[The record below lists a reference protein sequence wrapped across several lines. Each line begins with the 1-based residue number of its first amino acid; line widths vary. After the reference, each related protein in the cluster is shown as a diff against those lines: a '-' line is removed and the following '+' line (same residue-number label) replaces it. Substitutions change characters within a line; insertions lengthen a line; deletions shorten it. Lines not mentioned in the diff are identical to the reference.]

1 MFEQLSQENAEIIA
15 NQWKYEGE
23 YSFYNLTEDPEDYEE
38 MLSPTL
44 RANHYFQYV
53 RKGELIGYFVL
64 EEDGEVLLFGLGLA
78 PELTGNGH
86 GSQFLQDILTYIHE
100 NYSQPIIRLGVAEF
114 NVRAQKVYRKAGFTV
129 TRHYLQET
137 NGGQFPFI
145 EMEKN
150 I

>member
-53 RKGELIGYFVL
+53 REGELVGYFVL

-86 GSQFLQDILTYIHE
+86 GSQFLQNILSYIQE
-100 NYSQPIIRLGVAEF
+100 NYSQHIIRLGVAEF
-114 NVRAQKVYRKAGFTV
+114 NVRAQKVYQKAGFIE